1 MKVSHAELLPALN
14 QSLGFNVNLLN
25 PKPTSSQTLKERK
38 ED

>member
-1 MKVSHAELLPALN
+1 MKVRHAELLPALN
-14 QSLGFNVNLLN
+14 RSLGFNVSFLN